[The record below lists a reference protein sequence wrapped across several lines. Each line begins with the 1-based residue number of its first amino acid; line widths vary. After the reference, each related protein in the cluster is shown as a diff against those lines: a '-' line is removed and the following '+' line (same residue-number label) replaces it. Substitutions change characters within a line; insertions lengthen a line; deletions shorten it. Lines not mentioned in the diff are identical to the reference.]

1 MKQERSITFFT
12 EKHNAC
18 KLFCTD
24 LLDAYKVAH
33 CPIATETEANCDGR
47 LVNLMKTEA
56 ADLPCFKTSLAY
68 FLDCFFLN
76 ITTSKSHYPT
86 TQ

>member
-33 CPIATETEANCDGR
+33 CPIATETEANCNGR

-56 ADLPCFKTSLAY
+56 ADLPCFKSLVQNIVSLFPRL
-68 FLDCFFLN
+68 FLFKYN
-76 ITTSKSHYPT
+76 HK
-86 TQ
+86 